1 MRKRTNLTVILLML
15 AFTLSGQRLKVSLP
29 EGLQT
34 HTAVIV
40 CPGGSYCWLSK
51 KTEGTEVAR
60 WLNANGI
67 AAYVLFY
74 PTAGWAGYAWHS
86 RLLIPGHQHPDAI
99 NALNSALRQVR
110 AAGYSRVGVIGFSA
124 GGHLA
129 LTSAAYSPRDIAPDF
144 VGALYPVVTLSH
156 PSVHR
161 RSRRG
166 LLGEYR
172 WRNRALRDSLSME
185 RHADRM
191 MCPVF
196 LANCKD
202 DPVVKPHNAVLM
214 DSALTACGKP
224 HTFIQYNTGGHGFG
238 TDASK
243 TSPEAIT
250 WKEAFLNFIRKLGS

>member
-1 MRKRTNLTVILLML
+1 MSKRTNLTGLLL
-15 AFTLSGQRLKVSLP
+15 LLTLTLPAQQLRAFLP
-29 EGLQT
+29 EDCQA

-60 WLNANGI
+60 WLNANGM

-74 PTAGWAGYAWHS
+74 PTAGWAGFALHS

-99 NALNSALRQVR
+99 NALNNALRQVR
-110 AAGYSRVGVIGFSA
+110 AAGYNRVGVIGFSA

-185 RHADRM
+185 RHADRIQ
-191 MCPVF
+191 CPVF
-196 LANCKD
+196 LVNCKD
-202 DPVVKPHNAVLM
+202 DPIVKAHNAELM
-214 DSALTACGKP
+214 DSALTACGKS
-224 HTFIQYNTGGHGFG
+224 HTFIQYKTGGHGFG

-250 WKEAFLNFIRKLGS
+250 WKEAFLKFIDMLVR

>member
-1 MRKRTNLTVILLML
+1 MNKITNLIVLLL
-15 AFTLSGQRLKVSLP
+15 ATLTLQAQRLKVFLP
-29 EGLQT
+29 EGRRP

-60 WLNANGI
+60 WLNANGM

-74 PTAGWAGYAWHS
+74 PTAGWAGFALHS

-99 NALNSALRQVR
+99 NALNKALHQVR
-110 AAGYSRVGVIGFSA
+110 AVGYDRVGVIGFSA

-129 LTSAAYSPRDIAPDF
+129 LTSAAYSPHDIAPDF
-144 VGALYPVVTLSH
+144 VAALYPVVTMSH

-161 RSRRG
+161 RSRRA

-172 WRNRALRDSLSME
+172 WRNQALRDSLSME
-185 RHADRM
+185 RHADRIQ
-191 MCPVF
+191 CPVF

-202 DPVVKPHNAVLM
+202 DPVVKAHHAELM
-214 DSALTACGKP
+214 DSALTVWGKP
-224 HTFIQYNTGGHGFG
+224 HTFIQYKTGGHGFG

-250 WKEAFLNFIRKLGS
+250 WKEAFIKFVGLLVG